1 MADITTNHSFPF
13 PEPADVVDVT
23 GDIQA
28 LAESIDSSLSEIVQ
42 DVVGTM
48 VTSNT
53 ETGIAVTYN
62 DSTGKLNFDVTYDP
76 LPSQTGNTGKY
87 LTTNGTATSW
97 AALAAIGVSYLDL
110 TNVPA
115 TFAPTTH
122 AASHGSA
129 GSDAITIAQSQV
141 TNLTDDLAAKA
152 PQTALDLKA
161 SLAGGATFTGL
172 VTTSNGITNAQ
183 QKNALVASGYNSA
196 SGAFAQ
202 ASRVIMTATASG
214 STAPTTRPDGTALAA
229 GDVWISY

>member
-62 DSTGKLNFDVTYDP
+62 DSTGKLNFNVTADP
-76 LPSQTGNTGKY
+76 FPSQTGNTGKY

-115 TFAPTTH
+115 TFAPTAHKT
-122 AASHGSA
+122 SHEFG
-129 GSDAITIAQSQV
+129 GTDAITIAQSQV
-141 TNLTDDLAAKA
+141 TNLTTDLSGKLQLTVRQHQQQLVLATWVSHKA
-152 PQTALDLKA
+152 LLLEL
-161 SLAGGATFTGL
+161 LAHTQSQQLML
-172 VTTSNGITNAQ
+172 VNIFM
-183 QKNALVASGYNSA
+183 LLL
-196 SGAFAQ
+196 
-202 ASRVIMTATASG
+202 
-214 STAPTTRPDGTALAA
+214 PEP
-229 GDVWISY
+229 